1 MLEKNYILIFS
12 QPTTITCWWN
22 RYACWALYKYWN
34 LGIRLDVIIFI
45 SCFTLTFVWH
55 LLLITG
61 IDENQASLRCD
72 IIKRNATQS
81 NFEIVNYLEL
91 VVCVVSDHYQLLFPL
106 KIKNILQ
113 KACEITVALWHT
125 LANTVR
131 ELWEQS
137 RVNYLSY
144 DSSSLNYLWH
154 WAGHVRILHY
164 SFLAIMEDVGIFS
177 FLVVSSCFQCLWLN
191 AFLFHHTAKEAW
203 KEFTTLNSK

>member
-113 KACEITVALWHT
+113 KACEIDHWMHSLGSFWYWWTGSAC
-125 LANTVR
+125 NINCNFGQVR
-131 ELWEQS
+131 YFWPIP
-137 RVNYLSY
+137 
-144 DSSSLNYLWH
+144 H
-154 WAGHVRILHY
+154 
-164 SFLAIMEDVGIFS
+164 
-177 FLVVSSCFQCLWLN
+177 
-191 AFLFHHTAKEAW
+191 
-203 KEFTTLNSK
+203 